1 MTVFSGGGKKGS
13 AMSRSSIVTYEEA
26 REVLDVDAYWADLEE
41 CVSNLKEDFVKHLTL
56 RSANKNSPCFPSEM

>member
-1 MTVFSGGGKKGS
+1 
-13 AMSRSSIVTYEEA
+13 MSRSSIVTYEEA